1 MGRQGREKHLLF
13 RGLQLASKMER
24 KLYMGAAKRKGT
36 YLKMQGESCK
46 DLLNT
51 FLIALTKT
59 RLRLRATENHSN
71 LSI

>member
-1 MGRQGREKHLLF
+1 
-13 RGLQLASKMER
+13 
-24 KLYMGAAKRKGT
+24 MGAGKRKGT